1 MELKEITLLED
12 LEVEEILQRLPN
24 FIVKR
29 IKFNCN
35 EQKRTSY
42 FYKTNIFNLV
52 NNFTWALS
60 KEGNFWSIVEDC
72 YINIVVPHPIKERI
86 FKIKVKN
93 YYQRNEIYRNLL
105 KKIDKLGIVE
115 FDINNFRMFIEFN
128 KQIID

>member
-12 LEVEEILQRLPN
+12 LEVEEILQRLPD

-52 NNFTWALS
+52 NNFTWSLS
-60 KEGNFWSIVEDC
+60 KEGSFWSMIDDY
-72 YINIVVPHPIKERI
+72 YINIVVPHPIKESI
-86 FKIKVKN
+86 FKIKVKD

-105 KKIDKLGIVE
+105 KKINKLGIVE
-115 FDINNFRMFIEFN
+115 FDINDFRMFIEFD
-128 KQIID
+128 KKIID

>member
-12 LEVEEILQRLPN
+12 LEVEEILQRLPD

-60 KEGNFWSIVEDC
+60 KEGNFWSMIDDY
-72 YINIVVPHPIKERI
+72 YINVVVPHPIKERI

-93 YYQRNEIYRNLL
+93 YYCKNEVYRNLL
-105 KKIDKLGIVE
+105 KKIDKLGIIE
-115 FDINNFRMFIEFN
+115 FDINNFRMFIEHD
-128 KQIID
+128 KKIID